1 MDTRQNCHYHNIG
14 GPDQCAKIRKWDKR
28 YTDVKGKDTP
38 IVTCDDMITYVDT
51 LPETISK
58 LLEPK
63 GESGTSITMREI

>member
-14 GPDQCAKIRKWDKR
+14 GPDQCAKIRKCNKQ
-28 YTDVKGKDTP
+28 YTDMKGEDTP
-38 IVTCDDMITYVDT
+38 IVTCDDMITYVDN

-63 GESGTSITMREI
+63 GESGTSITTREI

>member
-14 GPDQCAKIRKWDKR
+14 GPDQCAKIRKCNKQYRDM
-28 YTDVKGKDTP
+28 KGKDIP
-38 IVTCDDMITYVDT
+38 IVTCDDMTTYVDN

-63 GESGTSITMREI
+63 GEAGTSITTIKI